1 MKIFGREPAAIV
13 GLIEAA
19 LVLSLSFGLFNLTQD
34 TIGIIMAVVSA
45 AFGVYLAY
53 VTNETLLGAVVGL
66 TKAVIAL
73 GAVYGL
79 ALTTE
84 QTGAAI
90 AFITLVMSFWQRTQV
105 TPMDHPSFQTIAPD
119 DTGVTTAY
127 PR

>member
-34 TIGIIMAVVSA
+34 TIGVVMAVVSA
-45 AFGVYLAY
+45 GLGVYIAY

-66 TKAVIAL
+66 TKALVAL
-73 GAVYGL
+73 GAVFGL
-79 ALTTE
+79 ALTIE
-84 QTGAAI
+84 QTGSLI
-90 AFITLVMSFWQRTQV
+90 AFITLTMSFWQRTQV
-105 TPMDHPSFQTIAPD
+105 TPMDNPSFKQIAPH
-119 DTGVTTAY
+119 DTGITTSY